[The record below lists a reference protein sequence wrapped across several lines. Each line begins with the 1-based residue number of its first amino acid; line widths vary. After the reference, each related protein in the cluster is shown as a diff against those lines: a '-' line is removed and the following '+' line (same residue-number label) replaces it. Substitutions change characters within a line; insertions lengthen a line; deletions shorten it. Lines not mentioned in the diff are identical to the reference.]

1 MGDVKNT
8 EKSNKPKA
16 DKPGSF
22 QQSIIS
28 EQIKKRPINK
38 YRLLRK
44 TAITALLAILFGIV
58 ASITIWLLEPVLSK
72 WVSENEYERILLTD
86 ADTYSNLSCEDL
98 WKEADRGLV
107 LYPLGH
113 TYSHSDRDIIRRD
126 FERLYPKEAETL
138 PIKE

>member
-1 MGDVKNT
+1 MEDVKNT

-72 WVSENEYERILLTD
+72 WVSKPEP
-86 ADTYSNLSCEDL
+86 AAGDL
-98 WKEADRGLV
+98 IRCAYPDKEE
-107 LYPLGH
+107 H
-113 TYSHSDRDIIRRD
+113 DIYDDSID
-126 FERLYPKEAETL
+126 VHE
-138 PIKE
+138 